1 MVVAPLPERSKMNTK
16 LLFDST
22 GANLA
27 VIGNLKGINWL
38 AAHSEP
44 KPTTT
49 SAEYRAASETAE
61 ARKTEVER
69 LLPHFRDN
77 ALTVANIVNA
87 VKAVGGNVGANQ
99 VKKWLGESV
108 EVVKA
113 DVKKAYVSAVLTPVQ
128 GLSISKAERYFF
140 DALLQMVRPEDIQEA
155 KRLVEQRMIDE
166 AEQAIRER
174 AQAELKA
181 LNLDSLLSQVLPD
194 DAPPTSVSGSKA
206 YKV

>member
-16 LLFDST
+16 LLFEST

-27 VIGNLKGINWL
+27 VIGNVKGINWL
-38 AAHSEP
+38 SAHSEP
-44 KPTTT
+44 KPSTT

-61 ARKTEVER
+61 RRKTEVEK
-69 LLPHFRDN
+69 LLPHFRDRT
-77 ALTVANIVNA
+77 LTVANIVNA
-87 VKAVGGNVGANQ
+87 VKAVGGKVGANQ
-99 VKKWLGESV
+99 VKKWLDESV
-108 EVVKA
+108 EVTKA
-113 DVKKAYVSAVLTPVQ
+113 DVKKAYVSAVLTLVQ

-155 KRLVEQRMIDE
+155 KRLVEQRVIDE